1 MHIVV
6 KESGGKNINLRLPS
20 RLALN
25 GLSAALLSKA
35 LNNQNIVIAAKQ
47 LRILFRAIKKYKRK
61 HPKWKLIEVHDHD
74 GDSVEITL

>member
-1 MHIVV
+1 MHIIVN
-6 KESGGKNINLRLPS
+6 ESKGKSIKLRLPS

-47 LRILFRAIKKYKRK
+47 LRILFRAIKKYKIK
-61 HPKWKLIEVHDHD
+61 HPKWKLVEIYSHD
-74 GDSVEITL
+74 GTFVEITL